1 MYVNLSY
8 GFILKLMLKYYS
20 FSFFVH
26 LKGEAFCIYCIYIYS
41 TSTAEI
47 FLALSGKKSLKIQ
60 KG

>member
-1 MYVNLSY
+1 
-8 GFILKLMLKYYS
+8 MLKYYS